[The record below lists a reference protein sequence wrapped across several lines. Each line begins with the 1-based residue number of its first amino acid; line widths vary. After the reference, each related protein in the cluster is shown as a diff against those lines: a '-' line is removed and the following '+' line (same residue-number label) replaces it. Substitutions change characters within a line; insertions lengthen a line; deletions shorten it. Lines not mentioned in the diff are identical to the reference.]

1 MSKSLGN
8 VIAPQDVMK
17 QLGADILRLWVA
29 SVDYMADV
37 RISDSILKQ
46 IAEVYRKIRNT
57 FRFML
62 GNLYDFDPKA
72 NRVPYSDLPDL
83 EQYMLHRLQE
93 VEKRTIQAYDAYEFH
108 VVYHTLNN
116 FCTWN

>member
-1 MSKSLGN
+1 MCGFPTHFEADRRG
-8 VIAPQDVMK
+8 VPQNPQHFPFYAGK
-17 QLGADILRLWVA
+17 P
-29 SVDYMADV
+29 V
-37 RISDSILKQ
+37 R
-46 IAEVYRKIRNT
+46 
-57 FRFML
+57 
-62 GNLYDFDPKA
+62 FDPKA

-116 FCTWN
+116 FCTVELSQFYFDISKDILYT